1 MALAT
6 KMSVTPLI
14 LVQMEGAAPEFESPV
29 TLHICIILILSLPR
43 KQTNGDSISK
53 EDARLNVG
61 FVISYINLDVVVN
74 IFFYKFVYFK
84 CDITFQTT

>member
-14 LVQMEGAAPEFESPV
+14 LVQLEGATPEFESPV
-29 TLHICIILILSLPR
+29 TLRICIIFILSLPR

-53 EDARLNVG
+53 ENARLNVG
-61 FVISYINLDVVVN
+61 FIISYINLDFEVVN
-74 IFFYKFVYFK
+74 IFFL
-84 CDITFQTT
+84 